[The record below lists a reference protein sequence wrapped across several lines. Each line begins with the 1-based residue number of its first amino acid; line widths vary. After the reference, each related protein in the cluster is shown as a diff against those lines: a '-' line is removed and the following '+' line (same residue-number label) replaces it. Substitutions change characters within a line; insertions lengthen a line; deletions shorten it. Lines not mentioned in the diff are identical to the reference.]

1 MCAHNYDCKYSDEC
15 NIYLQRSE
23 EYSKREVM
31 NWIDGNHLI
40 SLFNNV
46 NISCGFFFALCA
58 SEKALL
64 LFKKCA
70 IACLFVHFI
79 WSSSSLSDVVS
90 FRTLLLS
97 RKNVDRRKLKEREG
111 GMEEERLAT
120 DCISMH
126 LFHLFMIPFLNRK
139 KGILFVRNRLFY
151 LQVFM

>member
-1 MCAHNYDCKYSDEC
+1 MS
-15 NIYLQRSE
+15 
-23 EYSKREVM
+23 
-31 NWIDGNHLI
+31 I
-40 SLFNNV
+40 SLA
-46 NISCGFFFALCA
+46 GFFALCA

-111 GMEEERLAT
+111 GMEEERERERLAT

>member
-97 RKNVDRRKLKEREG
+97 RKNVDRRKLKERKGGRDEG
-111 GMEEERLAT
+111 RERETGNWLHFNA
-120 DCISMH
+120 
-126 LFHLFMIPFLNRK
+126 FIPS
-139 KGILFVRNRLFY
+139 FY
-151 LQVFM
+151 DTIFEP